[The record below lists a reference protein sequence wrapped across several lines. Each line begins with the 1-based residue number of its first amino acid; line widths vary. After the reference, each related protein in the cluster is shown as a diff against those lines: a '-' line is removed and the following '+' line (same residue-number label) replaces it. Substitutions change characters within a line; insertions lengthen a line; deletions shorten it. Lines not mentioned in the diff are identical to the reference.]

1 MGRRGEAVGHQF
13 CHFWHHQ
20 HLSNEITTL
29 NIQHQH
35 STKYKMVFLRSCCIC
50 VSLRTGTL
58 IIAILGI
65 ILGAILI
72 APMSVFLEYHSFYI
86 ATFVTSGR
94 DTAKLDDAEVPK
106 MEFFSKILFS
116 ILLSL
121 DVIYILSCVLL
132 LVGVTAV
139 KHIMMIPWLIYVFS
153 ALTSH
158 LTLVLAFM
166 ISLADYASVAV
177 FLGSSP
183 SLVVITY
190 LWLVVYSASKM
201 IKKQEISARG
211 PKSETVGAQSASHSS
226 LSSLKENI
234 SRAIRGT
241 PPPPYEAVTTKSS
254 PRQKTSSEEK
264 SGSVTSCSSLVDIL
278 HFKSEQ
284 SERSSQSNSRRSSD
298 GETSTKPASPVT
310 LLRKRSAGVNSDLLV
325 FSDTGKP
332 SLEPPPDTGATRK
345 VSPQVLKASKSQS
358 QLCTTRMESPSV
370 LPKSQSS
377 MISSFSPDVL
387 IQFNSKPVEETSEL
401 SDETSSMSSTSLSL
415 SENKNI

>member
-1 MGRRGEAVGHQF
+1 
-13 CHFWHHQ
+13 
-20 HLSNEITTL
+20 
-29 NIQHQH
+29 
-35 STKYKMVFLRSCCIC
+35 MVFLRSCCIC

-58 IIAILGI
+58 LIAIMGI

-132 LVGVTAV
+132 LVGVVAV

-190 LWLVVYSASKM
+190 LWLVVYSASQM

-211 PKSETVGAQSASHSS
+211 PKTETVGTGSASHTS

-241 PPPPYEAVTTKSS
+241 PPPPYEAVTTRSS
-254 PRQKTSSEEK
+254 PRQKTTSEDK
-264 SGSVTSCSSLVDIL
+264 SGSITSCSSLVDIL

-310 LLRKRSAGVNSDLLV
+310 LLRKRSSGANSDLLV
-325 FSDTGKP
+325 FSDTQKP
-332 SLEPPPDTGATRK
+332 SLDTDTGAQRNFP
-345 VSPQVLKASKSQS
+345 PQLLKASKSQS
-358 QLCTTRMESPSV
+358 QISTSRMESTSA

-377 MISSFSPDVL
+377 MISSFTPDAL
-387 IQFNSKPVEETSEL
+387 IQLSSKPVVEETSDL

-415 SENKNI
+415 SENKNT

>member
-1 MGRRGEAVGHQF
+1 MGRRGEAVGLQF

-211 PKSETVGAQSASHSS
+211 PKSETVGGQSASHTSI
-226 LSSLKENI
+226 SSLKENI

-254 PRQKTSSEEK
+254 PRQKTSSEDK

-298 GETSTKPASPVT
+298 GETSTKPASPIT
-310 LLRKRSAGVNSDLLV
+310 QIRKRSCGVNSDLLV
-325 FSDTGKP
+325 FSDTQKA
-332 SLEPPPDTGATRK
+332 SPDSGAQRK
-345 VSPQVLKASKSQS
+345 LCPQVLKTSKSQS
-358 QLCTTRMESPSV
+358 QLCTTRLESPSVSV

-377 MISSFSPDVL
+377 MISAFSPDVL
-387 IQFNSKPVEETSEL
+387 IQFNSKPAVEETSEL

-415 SENKNI
+415 SENKII